1 MVNAIMMILISTGGL
16 QIVLVCLSVDSL
28 RRVVLAQWKVS
39 FQGIYFQSKVE
50 ACLDILECLCSKS
63 RT

>member
-1 MVNAIMMILISTGGL
+1 MVNEIMITLISAGGL

-39 FQGIYFQSKVE
+39 FQGIYFQMFGHFRVFM
-50 ACLDILECLCSKS
+50 LQI
-63 RT
+63 